1 MVEDTIQIVLGGALA
16 AGALGSLYVAFT
28 TASVGRATRWA
39 FTGLVLVTLAAAALG
54 GGAREMAFA
63 FLATTMLVGALYAI
77 RIESLMHATLLLTV
91 TLLSVAGLF
100 LTLGAEFIAMI
111 QVLVY
116 VGAVITLILFTV
128 MLTAP
133 DDAEADL
140 EDMELPF
147 GVQVESVEMLQS
159 GEPAFTGV
167 GPYKGLKDTN
177 PRKLTRVPATLEGVA
192 IKDDVVGTSA
202 DPAPQPKEGSA

>member
-1 MVEDTIQIVLGGALA
+1 MDETVQIVLGGALV
-16 AGALGSLYVAFT
+16 AGALGSLYVAFN
-28 TASVGRATRWA
+28 TASVGRATRWLFA
-39 FTGLVLVTLAAAALG
+39 GLLLVSLASAALG
-54 GGAREMAFA
+54 GGAREVAFA
-63 FLATTMLVGALYAI
+63 ALTTTMLVSALFAI

-91 TLLSVAGLF
+91 SLLSVAGLF
-100 LTLGAEFIAMI
+100 LTLSAEFIAAI

-133 DDAEADL
+133 DEAHADL
-140 EDMELPF
+140 EDIDLPF
-147 GVQVESVEMLQS
+147 GVTVERVETLQS
-159 GEPAFTGV
+159 GEPGFTGV
-167 GPYKGLKDTN
+167 GPYKGLKETN
-177 PRKLTRVPATLEGVA
+177 PRKVTRIPATLEGVA

>member
-1 MVEDTIQIVLGGALA
+1 MQVVLGAVLA

-28 TASVGRATRWA
+28 TASVGRATRWV
-39 FTGLVLVTLAAAALG
+39 FTGLVLVSLAIAALG
-54 GGAREMAFA
+54 GGAREVAFA
-63 FLATTMLVGALYAI
+63 FLATTMLVCAMFAI

-91 TLLSVAGLF
+91 SLLAVAGLF
-100 LTLGAEFIAMI
+100 LTLGAEFIAAI

-133 DDAEADL
+133 DEAEADL
-140 EDMELPF
+140 EDIELPF
-147 GVQVESVEMLQS
+147 GVNVESVEMLQS
-159 GEPAFTGV
+159 GDPAFTGV
-167 GPYKGLKDTN
+167 GPHKGLKETN
-177 PRKLTRVPATLEGVA
+177 PRKLTVVPATLEGVL

-202 DPAPQPKEGSA
+202 DPAPQPKEGGA